1 MNKRLLTLSMVGLL
15 SIGLTSCSDVK
26 PAKDDKGN
34 EIIITIGGENY
45 TADELLADYGETA
58 SGVSA
63 YYDAIYDVLIRDA
76 QKSTS
81 NIEKL
86 VDKDIDEFVKDVKQ
100 KASSN
105 GKTYRAQLSDD
116 LEAKGVESLEEYRE
130 VLMLERKKTTYQDQW
145 YEDHMESLSK
155 EYFKEKTPYHVKHIL
170 VKTNSAGTSLY
181 DGRISE
187 TEALKLFSVVERLA
201 SGKESFGQ
209 IAQQASDDTSSAAI
223 YGSSGIMDQDTGFV
237 SPFKLGVFAYD
248 ALYDN
253 HNNNTEERMEA
264 LNIPS
269 KVLEEKGDA
278 ALSGSN
284 TYKSLDVKK
293 AIETVGLVP
302 YQALLDLKKFADKTT
317 TVDNLVYVPQ
327 ASDTEHYNPAYADRV
342 GQTIDESYYPRNIIF
357 NNYLNDNGLYVITNE
372 GFDGDASKANFEV
385 FSNICSTPILTDGNH
400 NPILVTRG
408 GSGDSYQGIHFI
420 VIEQSPFWYT
430 QAKLDNSKP
439 FANGQT
445 PSVEDYL
452 LYYYSTDVP
461 ATSET
466 DVSDDQRF
474 VTFIKTSRTE
484 YSKRATTI
492 ENTVKGFN
500 VNVQYKIWEEL
511 LYSDVE
517 NHVVKDNIKIDEKI
531 LKSIENWIDS
541 KYKTSETSFESSNL
555 DTWTSYVELLTLQDE
570 VKEKKQLGLDFIKL
584 YDSSYTKTDVKTNK
598 D

>member
-209 IAQQASDDTSSAAI
+209 IAQQASDDTGSAAI

-492 ENTVKGFN
+492 ENTVKGFD

-541 KYKTSETSFESSNL
+541 KYKTSEVSFESSNL
-555 DTWTSYVELLTLQDE
+555 DAWTSYVELLTLQDE

>member
-492 ENTVKGFN
+492 ENTVKGFD

-541 KYKTSETSFESSNL
+541 KYKTSEVSFESSNL